1 MSQLQYSIIVPAYG
15 AENSLILLDN
25 SIRNFFEGKYSYE
38 ILYIDDYSADNSWQI
53 LKNIKADFL
62 NTTIIRFSKNFGQH
76 AATICG
82 FKHAKGQFIITI
94 DDDLEVHPNEIEKLI
109 QFQKKTNNDL
119 TYGLYKKLNEPILK
133 NVFTKIYK
141 QLSKIEGKD
150 KGKGSSFRLIKSE
163 IAKKIAFNHKQFVFI
178 DELCLWYTN
187 KISFVN
193 VEPNRNF
200 ILKNRYKMS
209 GLFSM
214 TSTVIMFSSSFPL
227 KLVTYLGLALSTSN
241 FVIGVFYIL
250 RKFLFKTHVQG
261 YTSLIVSVLFSTGLI
276 LLCLGIIAQYL
287 SKVLKGV
294 NNAPCYNEDE
304 VIC

>member
-1 MSQLQYSIIVPAYG
+1 MNQLQYSIIVPVYG
-15 AENSLILLDN
+15 AENSLELLDT
-25 SIRNFFEGKYSYE
+25 SLRTFFEGKYDYE
-38 ILYIDDYSADNSWQI
+38 IIYIDDYSADNSWQT
-53 LKNIKADFL
+53 LKKIKDKFS

-76 AATICG
+76 AASICG
-82 FKHAKGQFIITI
+82 FKHAKGKFVITI

-109 QFQKKTNNDL
+109 QFQKTTNNDL
-119 TYGLYKKLNEPILK
+119 TYGLYKKLNEPVLK

-141 QLSKIEGKD
+141 QISKIEGKD
-150 KGKGSSFRLIKSE
+150 KGKGSSFRLIKSDL
-163 IAKKIAFNHKQFVFI
+163 AKKIANNHKQFVFI

-187 KISFVN
+187 KISFVD
-193 VEPNRNF
+193 VEPNHDF
-200 ILKNRYKMS
+200 ILKNRYKIS

-214 TSTVIMFSSSFPL
+214 TSTVIMFSSTFPL
-227 KLVTYLGLALSTSN
+227 KLVTYLGLLLSSTN
-241 FVIGVFYIL
+241 FVIGLFYLI

-276 LLCLGIIAQYL
+276 LLCLGIIAQYI